1 MGGNIETITD
11 TVDNWKY
18 DPDSQEQIATGE
30 TATQGS
36 ENLAES
42 SKSDMTSDSESSQA
56 DVESEQ
62 TVSLEDIAGQTTDSQ
77 QN

>member
-30 TATQGS
+30 TAATQNS
-36 ENLAES
+36 ETATSDES
-42 SKSDMTSDSESSQA
+42 SEASS
-56 DVESEQ
+56 ESEQ
-62 TVSLEDIAGQTTDSQ
+62 TVSLEDIAGQTTDSAETTSESQ